1 MKKLIFFSTLI
12 LLTFSEVQAGCDVGD
27 CKNGFG
33 TYTWSGRSTYEGHWQ
48 NGRKNGQGQ
57 ETWNDGARYVGGH
70 QNGKRH
76 GYGTFTWKDGRQ
88 YQGQWEKGKRH
99 GEGTYLSD
107 DGSRYEGEWK
117 MGKQHGSGILYLPDG
132 RLDAGLWENG
142 YYIGPESTPDMP
154 QVASKPI
161 EEESKKPEAA
171 VPQQRTALV
180 IGNSNY
186 RMAPLR
192 NPVNDALAMANVLK
206 ELGFEVMS
214 YTNVGNNDMKQ
225 ALRQF
230 GEKLAAKG
238 GVGLFYF
245 AGHGMQVKGTNY
257 LIPVDGN
264 ILNEHDIEYESVELN
279 RVMSEMEYAGTR
291 MNIVILDACRNDP
304 FSKFRSSFRTMT
316 DSRGLAR
323 IEMAPYGT
331 FIAFATAPGSVAAD
345 GFGFNGLY
353 TQELVNAVKT
363 PGLKIEDVFKR
374 VRTQVRKLSGGE
386 QIPWE
391 NSSIEGD
398 FYFVGN

>member
-27 CKNGFG
+27 CQNGFG
-33 TYTWSGRSTYEGHWQ
+33 IRTWSGRSTYEGHWQ
-48 NGRKNGQGQ
+48 NGKKHGQGQ

-76 GYGTFTWKDGRQ
+76 GHGTFTWKDGRQ

-99 GEGTYLSD
+99 GEGTYLSK
-107 DGSRYEGEWK
+107 DGNRYEGRWEK
-117 MGKQHGSGILYLPDG
+117 GKQHGSGTLYLPDG
-132 RLDAGLWENG
+132 SIQAGLWENG
-142 YYIGPESTPDMP
+142 YYVGQGQTSVIPP
-154 QVASKPI
+154 VATKPL
-161 EEESKKPEAA
+161 EPKKPAA
-171 VPQQRTALV
+171 PVPQQRTALI

-192 NPVNDALAMANVLK
+192 NPVNDALAMADVLK
-206 ELGFEVMS
+206 GLDFEVMS
-214 YTNVGNNDMKQ
+214 YTNVGQKDMED

-230 GEKLAAKG
+230 GKKLTAKG

-245 AGHGMQVKGTNY
+245 AGHGMQVKGANY

-264 ILNEHDIEYESVELN
+264 IFKEQDIKYESVELN
-279 RVMSEMEYAGTR
+279 RVMTEMEYAGTR

-316 DSRGLAR
+316 NSRGLAR

-353 TQELVNAVKT
+353 TQELVKAVKM

-374 VRTQVRKLSGGE
+374 VRTQVRKQSGGE